1 MRNCSVSQVLFLVFE
16 NQKLLRNFQAWRAVG
31 SNDLFDAAWLL
42 DADVGFLHLATM
54 TLAEQI
60 LAVGVL
66 IVDNGV
72 PRINSNITSLIF
84 GDERNKG
91 SLCHAPSII
100 RCLLLRKPFRT
111 SSALLTGVRP
121 SNVPLIN
128 KTGMFDLTGARK
140 LLPRSGLPHESQTSG
155 NTMSAAFSKSV
166 SLNSHWILL
175 RRSTDAPDEQSVI
188 NAIGEPILDLDKFSH
203 CGAISEKSPFDAAR

>member
-1 MRNCSVSQVLFLVFE
+1 MAWKTSLLIFCQSVYETDWLQVYAQLFGFASSFFSFLKS
-16 NQKLLRNFQAWRAVG
+16 QKLRRNFQAWRAVG

-42 DADVGFLHLATM
+42 EADVGFLHLGYDDFSGANFSGGSV
-54 TLAEQI
+54 I
-60 LAVGVL
+60 F
-66 IVDNGV
+66 IVDNRV

-84 GDERNKG
+84 RDERNKG

-121 SNVPLIN
+121 SNVPLMN

-140 LLPRSGLPHESQTSG
+140 LLPRSGLPHELQTSG

-166 SLNSHWILL
+166 SLASRWILHVAQL
-175 RRSTDAPDEQSVI
+175 THLTSNPS
-188 NAIGEPILDLDKFSH
+188 
-203 CGAISEKSPFDAAR
+203 

>member
-1 MRNCSVSQVLFLVFE
+1 MAWKTSLLIFCQVSYEIDWLQVYAQLFGFASSFFSFLKS
-16 NQKLLRNFQAWRAVG
+16 QKLCRNFQAWRAVG

-42 DADVGFLHLATM
+42 EADVGFLHLGYDDFSGANFSGGSV
-54 TLAEQI
+54 I
-60 LAVGVL
+60 F
-66 IVDNGV
+66 IVDDRV

-84 GDERNKG
+84 RDERNKG

-121 SNVPLIN
+121 SNVPLMN

-155 NTMSAAFSKSV
+155 KTMSAAFSKSV
-166 SLNSHWILL
+166 SLASRWILL
-175 RRSTDAPDEQSVI
+175 RRSTDAPDENPS
-188 NAIGEPILDLDKFSH
+188 
-203 CGAISEKSPFDAAR
+203 